1 MAIGPS
7 SPSYVAVC
15 TNYHVQLASSLVL
28 GIREGRPLWRKDDGN
43 ELRAKLPKRLNGV
56 NALSAGCMCLQAHC
70 CSIDPTVVLAK
81 PKTTWA
87 ERSLILTSE

>member
-1 MAIGPS
+1 MVATKGKVNTELPQAI
-7 SPSYVAVC
+7 
-15 TNYHVQLASSLVL
+15 
-28 GIREGRPLWRKDDGN
+28 R
-43 ELRAKLPKRLNGV
+43 V